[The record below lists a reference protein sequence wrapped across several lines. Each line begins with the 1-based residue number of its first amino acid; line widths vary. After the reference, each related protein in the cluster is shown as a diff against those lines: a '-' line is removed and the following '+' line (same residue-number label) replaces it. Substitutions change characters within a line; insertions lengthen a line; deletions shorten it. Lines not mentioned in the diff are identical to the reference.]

1 MKNLYNKTIAA
12 SLVVAIAITG
22 VACGQNAKVKT
33 ITIVNGDT
41 TISEKTI
48 GKDEIA
54 EIEKQITMVVSEDG
68 KAGDKKIVK
77 KIIINGDEKNTEDAM
92 AFAYSIHDS
101 NSEDIEVTT
110 DENGNTTTKVIVK
123 EGGKEGE
130 ATSEKKVIKKSVVI
144 NDGKTEKED
153 LNVNINVKKNA
164 VKIDMASSSKEPINV
179 SILDENGKQIHYD
192 SQKEGGNYSKEIK
205 LEKKGTYFLNIIH
218 NKQSTSEKI
227 VIP

>member
-101 NSEDIEVTT
+101 KNEDIEVTT

-130 ATSEKKVIKKSVVI
+130 ATSEKKVVKKTVVI

-153 LNVNINVKKNA
+153 LNVNINVKKNV

-227 VIP
+227 LIP

>member
-54 EIEKQITMVVSEDG
+54 EIEKQITMVISEDG

-77 KIIINGDEKNTEDAM
+77 KIIINGDEKNAEDAM

-101 NSEDIEVTT
+101 NNENIEVTT

-130 ATSEKKVIKKSVVI
+130 ATSEKKVVKKTVVI
-144 NDGKTEKED
+144 NDGKAEKED
-153 LNVNINVKKNA
+153 LNVTINVKKNA

>member
-1 MKNLYNKTIAA
+1 MKNLYNRTIAA
-12 SLVVAIAITG
+12 SLVLAIAITG

-48 GKDEIA
+48 GKEEIA
-54 EIEKQITMVVSEDG
+54 EIEKQITMVVSENG

-92 AFAYSIHDS
+92 AFAYSINES
-101 NSEDIEVTT
+101 NNEDIEVTT
-110 DENGNTTTKVIVK
+110 DENGKTTTKVIIK
-123 EGGKEGE
+123 EGGKDGE
-130 ATSEKKVIKKSVVI
+130 STSGKKVVKKSVII

-164 VKIDMASSSKEPINV
+164 VKIDLSSSSKEPINV

>member
-1 MKNLYNKTIAA
+1 MKNLYNRTIAA

-54 EIEKQITMVVSEDG
+54 EIEKQITMVVSEGG

-92 AFAYSIHDS
+92 AFAYSINDS
-101 NSEDIEVTT
+101 NNEDIEVTT

-130 ATSEKKVIKKSVVI
+130 ATSEKKVVKKSVVI

-153 LNVNINVKKNA
+153 LNVNINVKKNV

-227 VIP
+227 LIP

>member
-1 MKNLYNKTIAA
+1 MKNLYNRTIAA

-77 KIIINGDEKNTEDAM
+77 KIIINGDEKNTEEAM
-92 AFAYSIHDS
+92 AFAYSINDS
-101 NSEDIEVTT
+101 NNEDIEVTT

-130 ATSEKKVIKKSVVI
+130 ATSEKKVVKKTVVI

-153 LNVNINVKKNA
+153 LNVNINVKKNV

-179 SILDENGKQIHYD
+179 SILDENGKQIYYD

-218 NKQSTSEKI
+218 NKQNTSEKI